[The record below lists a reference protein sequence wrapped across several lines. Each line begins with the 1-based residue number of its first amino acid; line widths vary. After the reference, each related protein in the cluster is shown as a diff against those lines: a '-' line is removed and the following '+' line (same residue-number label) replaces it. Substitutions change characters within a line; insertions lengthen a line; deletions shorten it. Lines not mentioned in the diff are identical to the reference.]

1 MRTGIRLVLA
11 AVILAVTFTARAE
24 VTSDVVVNV
33 SRPISVGITHPA
45 SFLLIQSE
53 SVVRD
58 AARIGLGETVLLDV
72 TVPDIGQTRL
82 VLTRFDV
89 LDASSTIVALGN
101 NGSQQPLSQPLG
113 LLLHGQIEGRSSH
126 VMLAVYR
133 TWCTGY
139 ITDDVT
145 GHRYLIGM
153 VGSSA
158 PNVAVVYD
166 ERFGQKRDSW
176 ICGVDDLTDDV
187 RRPEKDV
194 EQAQAVTRVIRL
206 AVECDEEFYI
216 DHNRDVYRSVEYVQ
230 AVIGAVSDIYER
242 DADATISTTW
252 MGVWTTTDPFPGTS
266 SNDLFAQ
273 LRTYWL
279 NNRAGVDRNC
289 VMLLS
294 GVNGIGGLANLDALC
309 SNTNGYSVSGTNNN
323 LTYPVTGY
331 AWDTDVVAH
340 ELGHNVGAR
349 HTHSCWWAP
358 PIDSCFTAEGGC
370 FSGTRPRRGT
380 IMSYCHLTTFGT
392 ELIIDSRVATH
403 MKNRLA
409 ARTCVG
415 TPGTFTVTANS
426 DTAICIG
433 DVMTLVANVSGGTQP
448 YTYSWTPRIEL
459 GSPTVPVS
467 TAAPTNDIVYV
478 IEVRD
483 AGNRVVTD
491 TVRVSVGPRLSVS
504 TTPTVAVCR
513 DGIASITA
521 TPSNVVGTA
530 QYRWTLGDR
539 DTVTTSAT
547 LMFPAP
553 NVDTL
558 YVVCRLTDSRNA
570 CFALD
575 TTTVTVRPAPFVTI
589 DAVPP
594 VCSAD
599 VVRINARTAGGRAPF
614 TMQWFVDGVPRAN
627 PDTELILPVD
637 RSVTVR
643 CIGVDA
649 NGCADTAETFV
660 DVRTLRLDVRTP
672 TAAVATS
679 SCDTAVQAR
688 IIVSNPGTLSVFI
701 RTLTSPG
708 SITSLRPLPIEVFPG
723 QTDSID
729 VLITGLP
736 EGVVDA
742 PIVLMETSCNMSW
755 STRLLARVGSVSVA
769 STLPVIMAEGVACLG
784 TSSREIVVDIRNTSS
799 VTADVVSVRL
809 TSRRE
814 LSAVEATRL
823 NAATTTRL
831 RATLLTTIPAG
842 TIDDTLVV
850 EYSTPSCSD
859 VLTVPIR
866 YGDVAWTFSRP
877 DVIDFG
883 NVDVSVPEIQQR
895 FELRPSMS
903 PVRSIQ
909 IDSVHINPPFST
921 TLARGTTFMNDQTM
935 SSRITLTTTGLPAG
949 LIIDTLTFRFEGCTD
964 VVRIPVRASVEVVGV
979 DDVNLPNVVIRR
991 SGQVLTIDTPGDHSV
1006 IVYDVHG
1013 RSTASFEGRSSEFD
1027 MSDLARGVYVVVLHS
1042 NSQTHRFTIVH

>member
-1 MRTGIRLVLA
+1 VLA
-11 AVILAVTFTARAE
+11 AVSLAFTVTTQAE

-33 SRPISVGITHPA
+33 TKPNGIGITHPA
-45 SFLLIQSE
+45 TFLQIQSAF
-53 SVVRD
+53 VVRD
-58 AARIGLGETVLLDV
+58 AGRIGLGERVLLDV
-72 TVPDIGQTRL
+72 SLPDLGQSRL
-82 VLTRFDV
+82 ILTRFDV
-89 LDASSTIVALGN
+89 LDASSKMVALGN
-101 NGSQQPLSQPLG
+101 NGVQQPLSQPLG

-126 VMLAVYR
+126 VMLAVYQ

-153 VGSSA
+153 VGASV
-158 PNVAVVYD
+158 PNVAVVYN
-166 ERFGQKRDSW
+166 ERFGQRRDGW
-176 ICGVDDLTDDV
+176 ICGVDDLTEGV
-187 RRPEKDV
+187 RKQEKDV
-194 EQAQAVTRVIRL
+194 DQNQAITRVIRL
-206 AVECDEEFYI
+206 AVECDEEFYN

-252 MGVWTTTDPFPGTS
+252 MGIWTTTDPFPGTT

-273 LRTYWL
+273 LRTYWQ
-279 NNRAGVDRNC
+279 NNRGGVDRNC

-309 SNTNGYSVSGTNNN
+309 SNANGYAVSGTDNN

-340 ELGHNVGAR
+340 ELGHNIGAR

-358 PIDSCFTAEGGC
+358 PIDSCFASEGGC
-370 FSGTRPRRGT
+370 FSGTRARRGT
-380 IMSYCHLTTFGT
+380 IMSYCHLTPFGT
-392 ELIIDSRVATH
+392 ELVIDSRVATH

-415 TPGTFTVTANS
+415 TPGTFSVTANA

-467 TAAPTNDIVYV
+467 TASPADDIAYV

-491 TVRVSVGPRLSVS
+491 TVRVSVGPRLVVS
-504 TTPTVAVCR
+504 TTPTVSVCR
-513 DGIASITA
+513 GGIVSITA
-521 TPSNVVGTA
+521 TPTNVVGTA
-530 QYRWTLGDR
+530 LYRWTIGER
-539 DTVTTSAT
+539 DTVTTGAT

-553 NVDTL
+553 NVDTQ

-570 CFALD
+570 CSAVD
-575 TTTVTVRPAPFVTI
+575 TTTVVIRPAPFVTI

-594 VCSAD
+594 VCSSD
-599 VVRINARTAGGRAPF
+599 VVRITAQTAGGRAPF
-614 TMQWFVDGVPRAN
+614 TMQWYVDGVPRAN
-627 PDTELILPVD
+627 PDVELVLPVD

-672 TAAVATS
+672 TAATPTS
-679 SCDTAVQAR
+679 SCDTAVEAR
-688 IIVSNPGTLSVFI
+688 IIVTNPGTLSVFI
-701 RTLTSPG
+701 RSLTSPG
-708 SITSLRPLPIEVFPG
+708 VITTLRPLPIEVFPG

-729 VLITGLP
+729 VVITGLP

-742 PIVLMETSCNMSW
+742 PIVLKETSCYMSW
-755 STRLLARVGSVSVA
+755 STRLLARVGSVAASSTPPVTMAASVA
-769 STLPVIMAEGVACLG
+769 CIGV
-784 TSSREIVVDIRNTSS
+784 SSREIAVDIRNTSA

-809 TSRRE
+809 TSGRALRN
-814 LSAVEATRL
+814 VETAQL
-823 NAATTTRL
+823 NAATTTQL
-831 RATLLTTIPAG
+831 VATLTTTLPAG
-842 TIDDTLVV
+842 IVHDTLVV
-850 EYSTPSCSD
+850 EYSTPSCTD
-859 VLTVPIR
+859 VLLVPIR
-866 YGDVAWTFSRP
+866 YGDVDWTFARP
-877 DVIDFG
+877 ESIEFGTIDA
-883 NVDVSVPEIQQR
+883 SIPEIQKR
-895 FELRPSMS
+895 FELRPSMA
-903 PVRSIQ
+903 PVRSVRV
-909 IDSVHINPPFST
+909 DSVHINPPFST
-921 TLARGTTFMNDQTM
+921 TLARGTTLMNDQTM
-935 SSRITLTTTGLPAG
+935 SPSIMITTAGLPAG
-949 LIIDTLTFRFEGCTD
+949 TITDTLTFRFEGCTD
-964 VVRIPVRASVEVVGV
+964 VIRIPVSASLEVVSV
-979 DDVNLPNVVIRR
+979 DDVHLPNINIRR
-991 SGQVLTIDTPGDHSV
+991 SGHVLSINTSDDHSV
-1006 IVYDVHG
+1006 VVYDVHG
-1013 RSTASFEGRSSEFD
+1013 RSAASFGGRSSEFD
-1027 MSDLARGVYVVVLHS
+1027 MTDLVRGVYVVVLCT